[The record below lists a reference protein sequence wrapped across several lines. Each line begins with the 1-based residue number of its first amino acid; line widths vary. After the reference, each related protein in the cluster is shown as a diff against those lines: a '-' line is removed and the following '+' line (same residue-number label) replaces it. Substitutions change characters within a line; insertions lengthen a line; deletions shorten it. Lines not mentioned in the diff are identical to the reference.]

1 MDASFKNTQYAEQ
14 VSVNAKLISTCLQTE
29 QVGSADAEAAN
40 LSAARARLA
49 EAAFELLTLS
59 RDTGSFLVH
68 LTVDVRYSFIVGK
81 VV

>member
-1 MDASFKNTQYAEQ
+1 MDASLKFTRYAKQ

-29 QVGSADAEAAN
+29 HVGSANAEAAT
-40 LSAARARLA
+40 LSAARTRLA

-68 LTVDVRYSFIVGK
+68 LTVDVRYSFIVSK

>member
-1 MDASFKNTQYAEQ
+1 MDASFKITQYAEQ
-14 VSVNAKLISTCLQTE
+14 VSFNAKLISTCLQTE
-29 QVGSADAEAAN
+29 QVESADAEAAT

-68 LTVDVRYSFIVGK
+68 LTVDVRYSFIVSK

>member
-1 MDASFKNTQYAEQ
+1 MDASFKITQYAEQ

-29 QVGSADAEAAN
+29 QVGSADAEAAT

-68 LTVDVRYSFIVGK
+68 LTVDVRYSFIVSK